1 MKFSLKSVY
10 NLYGQAIRNP
20 KYRWWIIIG
29 SLIYLLSPLDFAPD
43 FIPIGGQID
52 DFVILTMF
60 FSEVSQ
66 LVVNSLKKND
76 EQLPKDNLQNQA
88 KTIDIDAIPMD

>member
-1 MKFSLKSVY
+1 MKFSLKSIY

-29 SLIYLLSPLDFAPD
+29 SLIYLLSPLDISPD

-52 DFVILTMF
+52 DAIILTML

-66 LVVNSLKKND
+66 LVFNSFKKNT
-76 EQLPKDNLQNQA
+76 ELPKDNSQNQG
-88 KTIDIDAIPMD
+88 KTIDIDSISLD